1 MTMETRVSEMEIEA
15 ATFRQVLGHYPTGV
29 CVVTAL
35 TADGEPCGLLVGSFT
50 SVSLDPPLVGFFPD
64 KRSSSWPLIE
74 QAGHFCVNVLASDQT
89 ELCRQISKSGAEKF
103 AGVDYELS
111 AHNLPIL
118 AGATV
123 SIECRLHS
131 VIEAGDHWLVLGR
144 VLGLEA
150 RRDAT
155 PMLFF
160 RGQYGGFAA

>member
-1 MTMETRVSEMEIEA
+1 VSEMEIEA

-29 CVVTAL
+29 CVITAL
-35 TADGEPCGLLVGSFT
+35 DAAGQPCGLVVGSFT

-64 KRSSSWPLIE
+64 KRSSSWPVIE

-89 ELCRQISKSGAEKF
+89 DLCRQIARPGAEKF
-103 AGVDYELS
+103 TGVEYELS
-111 AHNLPIL
+111 VHGLPIL

-123 SIECRLHS
+123 AIECRLHD
-131 VIEAGDHWLVLGR
+131 VVEAGDHWLVLGR

-150 RRDAT
+150 RRDAD

-160 RGQYGGFAA
+160 RGQYGGFAKLG